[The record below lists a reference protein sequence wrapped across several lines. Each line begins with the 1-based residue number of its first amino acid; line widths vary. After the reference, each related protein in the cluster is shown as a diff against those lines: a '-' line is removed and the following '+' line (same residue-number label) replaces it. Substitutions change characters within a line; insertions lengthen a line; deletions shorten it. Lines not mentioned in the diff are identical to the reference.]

1 MNLFKH
7 DKPSSHYL
15 RNRTLHIPVL
25 PGHQPTSSS
34 APPPPEADSLAAEA
48 LTSGALAA
56 GAVVLASFGL
66 PLLSE
71 TLAALGMQGLTPL
84 SPAPVSWAISV
95 SHCRDA

>member
-1 MNLFKH
+1 MINH
-7 DKPSSHYL
+7 PVHYL

-34 APPPPEADSLAAEA
+34 APPPPEADSLAA
-48 LTSGALAA
+48 GALAA

-84 SPAPVSWAISV
+84 SPAPVSWVISV
-95 SHCRDA
+95 PHCRDA